1 MSGELPDRIG
11 GELSGGELNAA
22 VTREVVRIHTAAI
35 GRGPKKSYSFHNGD
49 TLITV
54 LLEVLTRAEQNL
66 VSYDEGDAV
75 LAMRRLSQRAM
86 AAEMKAAVERVT
98 RRSVVAFMSDNHL
111 DPDMAI
117 EVFILDPPLT

>member
-1 MSGELPDRIG
+1 MSGELPEQIS
-11 GELSGGELNAA
+11 GELTGGELNAA

-86 AAEMKAAVERVT
+86 AAEMKAAIERVT
-98 RRSVVAFMSDNHL
+98 GRNVVAFMSDNHL

>member
-1 MSGELPDRIG
+1 MSGEQP
-11 GELSGGELNAA
+11 EQMAVPLSGGELNAA

-66 VSYDEGDAV
+66 VSYNEGDAV

-86 AAEMKAAVERVT
+86 AEEMKAAVARLTGRKVL
-98 RRSVVAFMSDNHL
+98 AFMSDNHL

-117 EVFILDPPLT
+117 QVFILEPALA

>member
-1 MSGELPDRIG
+1 MSGEQPEETDGDLR
-11 GELSGGELNAA
+11 GGELNAA
-22 VTREVVRIHTAAI
+22 VTREIVRIHTAAM

-86 AAEMKAAVERVT
+86 ADEMKAAIERIT
-98 RRSVVAFMSDNHL
+98 RRNVVAFMSDNHL

>member
-1 MSGELPDRIG
+1 MAKQLT
-11 GELSGGELNAA
+11 GGELNAA

-35 GRGPKKSYSFHNGD
+35 GRGPKKSYSFHSGD
-49 TLITV
+49 TLVTV

-66 VSYDEGDAV
+66 VSYQEGDSV

-86 AAEMKAAVERVT
+86 AEEMKAAVTRLTGRRVL
-98 RRSVVAFMSDNHL
+98 AFMSDNHL

-117 EVFILDPPLT
+117 QVFILEAAPA

>member
-1 MSGELPDRIG
+1 MSSELPDQAG
-11 GELSGGELNAA
+11 GELTGGELNAA

-35 GRGPKKSYSFHNGD
+35 GRGPKKSYSFHSGD

-66 VSYDEGDAV
+66 VSYNEGDAV
-75 LAMRRLSQRAM
+75 LATRRLSQRAM
-86 AAEMKAAVERVT
+86 AAEMKAAIERVT
-98 RRSVVAFMSDNHL
+98 GRSVVAFMSDNHL

>member
-1 MSGELPDRIG
+1 MSDERTEPAAAQLM
-11 GELSGGELNAA
+11 GGELNAA

-35 GRGPKKSYSFHNGD
+35 GRGPRKSYSFHSGD

-66 VSYDEGDAV
+66 VSYGEGDAV

-86 AAEMKAAVERVT
+86 AAEMKAAVARLTGRRVL
-98 RRSVVAFMSDNHL
+98 AFMSDNHL
-111 DPDMAI
+111 DPDMAVQ
-117 EVFILDPPLT
+117 VFILEPPLT

>member
-1 MSGELPDRIG
+1 MSEERPGEMDGELK
-11 GELSGGELNAA
+11 GGELNAA
-22 VTREVVRIHTAAI
+22 VTREIVRIHTAAM

-66 VSYDEGDAV
+66 ISYDEGDAV

-86 AAEMKAAVERVT
+86 AADMKAAIERVT
-98 RRSVVAFMSDNHL
+98 RRSVLALMSDNHL

>member
-1 MSGELPDRIG
+1 MSERQSEPVGERLT
-11 GELSGGELNAA
+11 GGELNAA
-22 VTREVVRIHTAAI
+22 ITREVVRIHTAAI
-35 GRGPKKSYSFHNGD
+35 GRGPKKSYSFHSGD

-86 AAEMKAAVERVT
+86 AEEMKAAVTRLTGRRVL
-98 RRSVVAFMSDNHL
+98 AFMSDNHL

-117 EVFILDPPLT
+117 QVFILESAPA